1 MATFDE
7 TGGYVCMIMYIYIYI
22 YMNLRTGM
30 HIQVSRYAWLTP
42 FLHGTI
48 PILAV

>member
-7 TGGYVCMIMYIYIYI
+7 TGGYVCMIMYIYI